1 MFKRQQQKQQQQQQ
15 QQHKQ
20 KYLIQCS
27 SKVLKA

>member
-1 MFKRQQQKQQQQQQ
+1 MFKRQQQKQQQQE
-15 QQHKQ
+15 QHKQ

>member
-1 MFKRQQQKQQQQQQ
+1 MFKRQQQKQQQQQE
-15 QQHKQ
+15 QHKQ

>member
-1 MFKRQQQKQQQQQQ
+1 MFKRQQQKQQQQQ